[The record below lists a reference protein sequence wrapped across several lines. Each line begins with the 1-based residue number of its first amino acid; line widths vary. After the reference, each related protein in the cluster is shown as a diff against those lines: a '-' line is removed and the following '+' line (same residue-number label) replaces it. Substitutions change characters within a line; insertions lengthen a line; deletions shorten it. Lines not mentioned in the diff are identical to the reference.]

1 MNKLIVVSLI
11 RQINILY
18 IEIVSALRRQLKG
31 ASIRQRE
38 ICYAVRSELIW
49 VGFVW

>member
-18 IEIVSALRRQLKG
+18 MEIVSTVWRQLKG
-31 ASIRQRE
+31 LRIRQRE
-38 ICYAVRSELIW
+38 ICYAVRSGLIW
-49 VGFVW
+49 VRLAW